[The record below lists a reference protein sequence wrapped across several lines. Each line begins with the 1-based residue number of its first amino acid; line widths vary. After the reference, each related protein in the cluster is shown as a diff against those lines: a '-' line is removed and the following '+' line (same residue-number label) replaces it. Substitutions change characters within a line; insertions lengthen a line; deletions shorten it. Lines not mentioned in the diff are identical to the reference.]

1 MLRIV
6 LAAAILVLMGASAAE
21 AATTAVDPRTG
32 TRFTLAGST
41 VKVRLAD
48 SARGRSLLR
57 TVRRRRVRVGCVGQ
71 DLTRRGTASTRARWP
86 ARSRT
91 LRVRLPRTI
100 VARATF
106 CSVELRDGEPVRGR
120 AGRRAVPRSRR
131 EPGLELD
138 FRNYVTARETRTGL
152 VYRDDRLGRGTF
164 LFMVVPGTY
173 RVSAFQRPCFPGD
186 CSRLGPPGPAC
197 QGTVRV
203 RRRGFVHLE
212 QDIGP
217 AAGCSIRP
225 ENDPE

>member
-1 MLRIV
+1 MLRTV
-6 LAAAILVLMGASAAE
+6 LAAAIVVLTGASAAE

-32 TRFTLAGST
+32 TRFTLAGSM

-57 TVRRRRVRVGCVGQ
+57 TVRGRRVRVGCVGQ

-106 CSVELRDGEPVRGR
+106 CSVELREGNVSEVELGAELFLDPDV
-120 AGRRAVPRSRR
+120 S
-131 EPGLELD
+131 PGSSLD

-186 CSRLGPPGPAC
+186 CSRLGPPGPPC

-217 AAGCSIRP
+217 APGCTIRP
-225 ENDPE
+225 ENDPD